1 MIVSSGDDVQIL
13 QDSGV
18 DSGVVTDDGETR
30 VNQVKNLQN
39 NQSFLTAKMLLLIM
53 TTPWQGEK
61 DETGSNYCYI
71 DGSLELH
78 PPPENL
84 DLLLH
89 SIQRVERLNQR
100 LEQTEEE
107 IVALRFAKKLT

>member
-1 MIVSSGDDVQIL
+1 MQFS
-13 QDSGV
+13 
-18 DSGVVTDDGETR
+18 R
-30 VNQVKNLQN
+30 CFK
-39 NQSFLTAKMLLLIM
+39 AKLLLLIM
-53 TTPWQGEK
+53 TTPWQGGK

-107 IVALRFAKKLT
+107 IVALRFAKISLEL